1 MLDEIKIMQFADG
14 TLDPS
19 ERDNIQKEIENNPK
33 YKKILDDYVY
43 TAEILSNISKEIKSK
58 PLPEYLNSKI
68 YEFNRNRI
76 KSTANDKQ
84 AFNFFN
90 IFNLKY
96 SAVAASFCIVFMAGY
111 FVNQV
116 ILDMNSNHQVSIKFN
131 DTYKN
136 FRNSSGSESKILNF
150 YESFNERKFNEE
162 INLIANQL
170 KKDQKFEILISEDK
184 KAKFQY
190 TESFKDKNN
199 NECKILKSDKKT
211 KLTSDGNENIFSL
224 TICQNKN
231 YWSLTSINIL

>member
-19 ERDNIQKEIENNPK
+19 ERDNVQREIETNPK
-33 YKKILDDYVY
+33 YKKILDDYIY

-58 PLPEYLNSKI
+58 PLPQYLNNKI
-68 YEFNRNRI
+68 SEFNKNRI
-76 KSTANDKQ
+76 QSLDKNKSS
-84 AFNFFN
+84 FNFFN
-90 IFNLKY
+90 IFNIKY
-96 SAVAASFCIVFMAGY
+96 SAIAATFCIVFMAGY
-111 FVNQV
+111 FSNQV
-116 ILDMNSNHQVSIKFN
+116 IVDMNSNHQVSIKFN

-136 FRNSSGSESKILNF
+136 FRNSSGTESKILNF

-170 KKDQKFEILISEDK
+170 KKDQKFEMFISDDK
-184 KAKFQY
+184 KVKFQFID
-190 TESFKDKNN
+190 SFKDKNN
-199 NECKILKSDKKT
+199 NDCKVLRSDKKI

-231 YWSLTSINIL
+231 YWTLVSINIL

>member
-19 ERDNIQKEIENNPK
+19 ERDNVQREIETNPK
-33 YKKILDDYVY
+33 YKKILDDYIY

-58 PLPEYLNSKI
+58 PLPQYLNNKI
-68 YEFNRNRI
+68 SEFNKNRI
-76 KSTANDKQ
+76 QSLDKNKSS
-84 AFNFFN
+84 FNFFN
-90 IFNLKY
+90 IFNIKY
-96 SAVAASFCIVFMAGY
+96 SAIAATFCIVFMAGY
-111 FVNQV
+111 FSNQV
-116 ILDMNSNHQVSIKFN
+116 IVDMNSNHQVSIKFN

-136 FRNSSGSESKILNF
+136 FRSSSGTDNKIINF

-170 KKDQKFEILISEDK
+170 KKDQKFEMFISDDK
-184 KAKFQY
+184 KVKFQFID
-190 TESFKDKNN
+190 SFKDKNN
-199 NECKILKSDKKT
+199 NDCKVLRSDKKI

-231 YWSLTSINIL
+231 YWTLVSINIL